1 MRETEEKQNDKIEAE
16 QVLEAGQEAADEE
29 PAPEEPVPEKP
40 ADQFQ
45 RTRSLIG
52 AEALQRLHDAKVLV
66 FGVGGVGGLGAR
78 GSRTDR
84 HC

>member
-52 AEALQRLHDAKVLV
+52 A
-66 FGVGGVGGLGAR
+66 
-78 GSRTDR
+78 
-84 HC
+84 